1 MEMDLVIDGHGM
13 LVELYVNGY
22 EEPRCKCSFETSL
35 SQYLYRHLRIYNW
48 IWIGFILV
56 NIAICILYYCSSCRF
71 ESIWL
76 ERN

>member
-1 MEMDLVIDGHGM
+1 MEMELVMDGHGM
-13 LVELYVNGY
+13 LVELYVNGN
-22 EEPRCKCSFETSL
+22 EEPRCKCYFETWL
-35 SQYLYRHLRIYNW
+35 SQYFYRHLGINDW

-56 NIAICILYYCSSCRF
+56 NIAICIFYYCSSCRF